1 MHKIRFPMGLR
12 PRPRWG
18 SLQRSPDPLAVFTGP
33 SSKERAGE
41 NWARKEEGEEG
52 KMMGHPLPKYFN
64 LKPPVGDALFDMSE
78 LCRLAGWSLGGRSAA
93 SVAVP
98 VLRHLQDDQPQAP

>member
-1 MHKIRFPMGLR
+1 MHKIRFPLGLR

-18 SLQRSPDPLAVFTGP
+18 SLQRSPDTLAVFTGP

-52 KMMGHPLPKYFN
+52 KMMGHPQYNSDPW
-64 LKPPVGDALFDMSE
+64 VTVTEE
-78 LCRLAGWSLGGRSAA
+78 LTQR
-93 SVAVP
+93 
-98 VLRHLQDDQPQAP
+98 